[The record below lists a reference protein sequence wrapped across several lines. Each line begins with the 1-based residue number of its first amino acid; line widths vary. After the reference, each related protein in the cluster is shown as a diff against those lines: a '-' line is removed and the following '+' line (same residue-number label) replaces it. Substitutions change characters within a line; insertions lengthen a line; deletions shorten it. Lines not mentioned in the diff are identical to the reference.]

1 VSGQAADAA
10 PDLIAACWTSA
21 GDVVPF
27 RNGPLSPLD
36 VGERIKAVAE
46 AGYTG
51 FGLTRED
58 LVVARD
64 SVGLDGIAAAL
75 REHGI
80 TIVQLE
86 RLTDWWATG
95 ERRREA
101 DRARSDLLEACAV
114 LGVANIKVGADD
126 EGAPIEYGP
135 FCEAFD
141 ALATDAARFDVKVG
155 FENTPFSYRIRTTEE
170 AIALVTEVANP
181 NAGVVLDIWHAY
193 RGGTDYRVIAE
204 TLPLAYVVGVE
215 LDDGD
220 ATPVGTLLEDT
231 FDHRRPCGE
240 GVFDVAGFVQAVRDA
255 GWTGPWGV
263 EDMSIT
269 SRSLPVAEALAR
281 ARDAVLATFA
291 EADRRAGLQGPG
303 QVSA

>member
-1 VSGQAADAA
+1 MTGPA

-27 RNGPLSPLD
+27 RNGPTSPLD
-36 VGERIKAVAE
+36 VRERIRAVAE

-58 LVVARD
+58 LVLARD
-64 SVGLDGIAAAL
+64 TIGLPAVAAAL
-75 REHGI
+75 RESGI
-80 TIVQLE
+80 TVVQLE
-86 RLTDWWATG
+86 RLTDWWASG

-101 DRARSDLLEACAV
+101 DRARADLFEACAV
-114 LGVANIKVGADD
+114 LGVDNIKVGADD
-126 EGAPIEYGP
+126 EGAPVEYAP
-135 FCEAFD
+135 FCAAFD
-141 ALATDAARFDVKVG
+141 ALAEDAARFGVRIG

-193 RGGTDYRVIAE
+193 RGGTDYGVIAE

-220 ATPVGTLLEDT
+220 EAVVGTLLEDT
-231 FDHRRPCGE
+231 FDRRRPCGE
-240 GVFDVAGFVQAVRDA
+240 GDFDVPGFIAAVRA
-255 GWTGPWGV
+255 IGWSGPWGV
-263 EDMSIT
+263 EDMSAT
-269 SRSLPVAEALAR
+269 SRSLPLAESLTRAREAALACLAEAASPI
-281 ARDAVLATFA
+281 D
-291 EADRRAGLQGPG
+291 
-303 QVSA
+303 QVGA

>member
-1 VSGQAADAA
+1 MTADV

-27 RNGPLSPLD
+27 RDGPTSPLD
-36 VGERIKAVAE
+36 VRERISAVAE

-64 SVGLDGIAAAL
+64 TIGLPAVATCL

-80 TIVQLE
+80 VTVQLE
-86 RLTDWWATG
+86 RLSDWWATG
-95 ERRREA
+95 ERRRAA
-101 DRARSDLLEACAV
+101 DQARADLFNACPV
-114 LGVANIKVGADD
+114 LGVDNIKVGADD
-126 EGAPIEYGP
+126 DGAPIGYKQ
-135 FCEAFD
+135 FCEEFD
-141 ALATDAARFDVKVG
+141 ALADDAARVGVKIG

-170 AIALVTEVANP
+170 AIKLVTDVANP

-193 RGGTDYRVIAE
+193 RGGTDYRVITD
-204 TLPLAYVVGVE
+204 TLPREHLFGVE

-220 ATPVGTLLEDT
+220 AAPVGTLLEDT
-231 FDHRRPCGE
+231 FDNRRICGE
-240 GVFDVAGFVQAVRDA
+240 GVFDVPGFINAVREL

-263 EDMSIT
+263 EDMSVT
-269 SRSLPVAEALAR
+269 SRSLPLPDALVR
-281 ARDAVLATFA
+281 ARDGVLASFA
-291 EADRRAGLQGPG
+291 EADRRAAGARG
-303 QVSA
+303 

>member
-1 VSGQAADAA
+1 VTAVPLSGT

-27 RNGPLSPLD
+27 RDGPLSPLD
-36 VGERIKAVAE
+36 VRDRIRVVAE

-58 LVVARD
+58 LVAARD
-64 SVGLDGIAAAL
+64 RIGLDGIATAL
-75 REHGI
+75 RDHGI
-80 TIVQLE
+80 TTVQLE
-86 RLTDWWATG
+86 RLTDWWASG

-101 DRARSDLLEACAV
+101 DRARSDLFEACAV
-114 LGVANIKVGADD
+114 LGVDNIKVGADD

-135 FCEAFD
+135 FCAAFD
-141 ALATDAARFDVKVG
+141 ALATDAARFGVKIG
-155 FENTPFSYRIRTTEE
+155 FENTPFSYRVRTTEE

-193 RGGTDYRVIAE
+193 RGGTDYRVIAD
-204 TLPLAYVVGVE
+204 TLPLEHLVGVE

-240 GVFDVAGFVQAVRDA
+240 GVFDVVGFVLAVRDI

-263 EDMSIT
+263 EDMSVT
-269 SRSLPVAEALAR
+269 SRSLGVGEALAR

-291 EADRRAGLQGPG
+291 EADLRAEVG
-303 QVSA
+303 V

>member
-1 VSGQAADAA
+1 MT
-10 PDLIAACWTSA
+10 DLIAACWTSA

-27 RNGPLSPLD
+27 RDGPLSPHD
-36 VGERIKAVAE
+36 VRERIRAVAE

-64 SVGLDGIAAAL
+64 RIGLDAVAASL

-80 TIVQLE
+80 TTVQLE

-95 ERRREA
+95 ERRRAA
-101 DRARSDLLEACAV
+101 DRARSDLFEACAV
-114 LGVANIKVGADD
+114 LGVDNIKVGADD
-126 EGAPIEYGP
+126 EGAPIAYGP

-141 ALATDAARFDVKVG
+141 ALATDAAGFGVKIG

-193 RGGTDYRVIAE
+193 RGGTDYHVIAE

-220 ATPVGTLLEDT
+220 AEPVGTLLEDT
-231 FDHRRPCGE
+231 FERRLPCGE
-240 GVFDVAGFVQAVRDA
+240 GDFDVPAFILDVRA
-255 GWTGPWGV
+255 IGWTGPWGV
-263 EDMSIT
+263 EDMSVT
-269 SRSLPVAEALAR
+269 SRSLPVAAALAR
-281 ARDAVLATFA
+281 ARDAALASFA
-291 EADRRAGLQGPG
+291 EADRRAAL
-303 QVSA
+303 VTA

>member
-1 VSGQAADAA
+1 MSGVGQGT

-27 RNGPLSPLD
+27 RDGPLSPHG
-36 VGERIKAVAE
+36 VRERIRAVAE

-64 SVGLDGIAAAL
+64 RIGLDGIAAEL

-80 TIVQLE
+80 TTMQLE

-95 ERRREA
+95 DRRQEA
-101 DRARSDLLEACAV
+101 DRARSDLFEACAV

-155 FENTPFSYRIRTTEE
+155 FENTPFSYRIKTTEE

-220 ATPVGTLLEDT
+220 ADPVGTLLEDT

-240 GVFDVAGFVQAVRDA
+240 GVFDVVGFVEAVREI

-269 SRSLPVAEALAR
+269 SRSLPIGDALAR
-281 ARDAVLATFA
+281 ARDGVLATLD
-291 EADRRAGLQGPG
+291 EADRRA
-303 QVSA
+303 VTVEA

>member
-1 VSGQAADAA
+1 VT
-10 PDLIAACWTSA
+10 DLIAACWTSA

-27 RNGPLSPLD
+27 RDGPLSPLD
-36 VGERIKAVAE
+36 VRERIQAVAE

-51 FGLTRED
+51 FGLTWED
-58 LVVARD
+58 LVAARGRI
-64 SVGLDGIAAAL
+64 GLDGIASAL

-80 TIVQLE
+80 ITVQLE

-95 ERRREA
+95 GRRREA
-101 DRARSDLLEACAV
+101 DRARADLFEACAV
-114 LGVANIKVGADD
+114 IGVDNIKVGADD

-141 ALATDAARFDVKVG
+141 ALATDAARFDVKIG

-193 RGGTDYRVIAE
+193 RGGSSYRVIAD
-204 TLPLAYVVGVE
+204 TLPLEYVVGVE

-220 ATPVGTLLEDT
+220 AEPVGTLLEDT

-240 GVFDVAGFVQAVRDA
+240 GVFDVVGFVQAVREI

-269 SRSLPVAEALAR
+269 SRSLPVGQALTR

-291 EADRRAGLQGPG
+291 EADRRVEVDA
-303 QVSA
+303 

>member
-1 VSGQAADAA
+1 MSVAPPSAA

-27 RNGPLSPLD
+27 RDGPLSPID
-36 VGERIKAVAE
+36 VRERIAAVAE

-58 LVVARD
+58 LVAARERI
-64 SVGLDGIAAAL
+64 GLDGIAVAL
-75 REHGI
+75 REHGL
-80 TIVQLE
+80 TTVQLE

-95 ERRREA
+95 ERRRES
-101 DRARSDLLEACAV
+101 DRARADLFEACAV
-114 LGVANIKVGADD
+114 LGVDNIKVGADD
-126 EGAPIEYGP
+126 EGAPIAYGP

-141 ALATDAARFDVKVG
+141 ALATDAARYGVKIG

-181 NAGVVLDIWHAY
+181 NAGVVLDVWHAY

-204 TLPLAYVVGVE
+204 TLPLTYLVGVE

-220 ATPVGTLLEDT
+220 AEPVGTLLEDT

-240 GVFDVAGFVQAVRDA
+240 GVFDVVGFVLAVRDI
-255 GWTGPWGV
+255 GWTGPWGI
-263 EDMSIT
+263 EDMSET
-269 SRSLPVAEALAR
+269 SRSLPVDQALAR
-281 ARDAVLATFA
+281 ARDAVLATFD
-291 EADRRAGLQGPG
+291 EADRRAG
-303 QVSA
+303 VAA

>member
-1 VSGQAADAA
+1 MTGTT

-21 GDVVPF
+21 GDAVPF
-27 RNGPLSPLD
+27 RNGPLSPID
-36 VGERIKAVAE
+36 VRERIRAVAE
-46 AGYTG
+46 AGFTG

-58 LVVARD
+58 LVVAREQI
-64 SVGLDGIAAAL
+64 GLDGIAASL

-80 TIVQLE
+80 TTVQLE

-101 DRARSDLLEACAV
+101 DRARSDLFDACGV
-114 LGVANIKVGADD
+114 LGVDNIKVGADD

-141 ALATDAARFDVKVG
+141 ALATDAARFDVKIG
-155 FENTPFSYRIRTTEE
+155 FENTPFSYRVRTTEE

-193 RGGTDYRVIAE
+193 RGGTDYRAIAE
-204 TLPLAYVVGVE
+204 TLPLEYVVGVE

-220 ATPVGTLLEDT
+220 AEPVGTLLEDT

-240 GVFDVAGFVQAVRDA
+240 GVFDVVGFVLAVREI

-263 EDMSIT
+263 EDMSVT
-269 SRSLPVAEALAR
+269 SRSLPVDAALAR
-281 ARDAVLATFA
+281 ARDGVLATFA
-291 EADRRAGLQGPG
+291 EAERRTAES
-303 QVSA
+303 SAVVR

>member
-1 VSGQAADAA
+1 MTGAA
-10 PDLIAACWTSA
+10 PELIAACWTSA

-27 RNGPLSPLD
+27 RNGPTSPLD
-36 VGERIKAVAE
+36 VRTRIRAVAE

-64 SVGLDGIAAAL
+64 TIGLAEVASAL
-75 REHGI
+75 RDHGI

-86 RLTDWWATG
+86 RLSDWWASG
-95 ERRREA
+95 ERRQEA
-101 DRARSDLLEACAV
+101 NRARSDLFEACAV
-114 LGVANIKVGADD
+114 LGVDNIKVGADD
-126 EGAPIEYGP
+126 EGAPVEYGP

-141 ALATDAARFDVKVG
+141 AIADDAARFGVKIG

-170 AIALVTEVANP
+170 AIELVTDVANP

-193 RGGTDYRVIAE
+193 RGGTDYRVITE
-204 TLPLAYVVGVE
+204 TLPLAYLVGVE

-220 ATPVGTLLEDT
+220 VAPVGSLLEDT
-231 FDHRRPCGE
+231 FDNRRPCGE
-240 GVFDVAGFVQAVRDA
+240 GAFDVAGFVLAVRKL

-263 EDMSIT
+263 EDMSVT
-269 SRSLPVAEALAR
+269 SRSLPLGEALAR
-281 ARDAVLATFA
+281 ARDGVLATLA
-291 EADRRAGLQGPG
+291 EADRRAA
-303 QVSA
+303 QVRA